1 MWKNTTGIENADK
14 HGNSDNGVPIQR
26 FSVILCLILVTH
38 VKLQVCVCMC
48 VCVCVCVHTSRR
60 EKGKR

>member
-48 VCVCVCVHTSRR
+48 VCVCVHTSRR

>member
-48 VCVCVCVHTSRR
+48 VCVCVRAH
-60 EKGKR
+60 K